1 MNDLVIGAL
10 SVVGLFVLILS
21 GVHVVF
27 ALIVMSLLGAILL
40 LSFERALSLLEQTAS
55 SAVNDLV
62 FAIVPLFILMGAFMT
77 NSRGA
82 SDLYALMFHLVRKV
96 QGGLAVATVFAN
108 AAFAAVTGVSIASA
122 TIFSK
127 VAYPQMRA
135 RNYAKSL
142 ALGTVAGS
150 SVLGMLIPP
159 SVLLILYGIL
169 TQVSIGDLFLAGVV
183 PGLLLTVM
191 YSIMIIIRVRRH
203 PELAGGTATPVFE
216 AAEGAG
222 IDRSMPRE
230 TVLTGSGAGHPSP
243 TSAGSGPSATAV
255 PVAGRPISSAVDLE
269 GEETESLGRLL
280 LRAGPIGV
288 LFVLVIGGIWGGWFT
303 PTEAGAAGAFGAM
316 LIALATGMRWSGFVN
331 SFRETAMATGAI
343 LTLLIAA
350 HLYSRMLALSG
361 IVRWLGDEIAGWVLP
376 STVIVILFVVM
387 CLALGAIL
395 DSSSI
400 ILLAVPLFF
409 PVIQLLGI
417 DPLWFGIVIVVAV
430 EVGLITPP
438 FGMIPFAMAG
448 VLGREAS
455 VEDVFR
461 ASFPFVLTLLVFIA
475 LLIAFPPIITWL
487 PEFAR

>member
-1 MNDLVIGAL
+1 MSNLLIGVL
-10 SVVGLFVLILS
+10 SIVGLFALILS
-21 GVHVVF
+21 GVQVVF
-27 ALIVMSLLGAILL
+27 ALIAMSLLGAMLML
-40 LSFERALSLLEQTAS
+40 NFDRALSLLEQTAS

-82 SDLYALMFHLVRKV
+82 SDLYALMFHFVRKV
-96 QGGLAVATVFAN
+96 RGGLAVATVFAN

-127 VAYPQMRA
+127 IAYPQMRS

-169 TQVSIGDLFLAGVV
+169 TQVSIGDLFLGGVV

-191 YSIMIIIRVRRH
+191 YSIMIVIRVRRH
-203 PELAGGTATPVFE
+203 PELVGAAPGASFQAAADGGARRPSPRDPVPALGSPAHDAPAAERSGAVATVASPAGG
-216 AAEGAG
+216 
-222 IDRSMPRE
+222 SM
-230 TVLTGSGAGHPSP
+230 
-243 TSAGSGPSATAV
+243 V
-255 PVAGRPISSAVDLE
+255 PEVALE
-269 GEETESLGRLL
+269 GEKAESLGRLL
-280 LRAGPIGV
+280 LRAGPIGL
-288 LFVLVIGGIWGGWFT
+288 LFLLVIGGIWGGWFT

-316 LIALATGMRWSGFVN
+316 LIALATGMRWTGFVD
-331 SFRETAMATGAI
+331 SFREAAMAAGAI
-343 LTLLIAA
+343 LSLLIAA
-350 HLYSRMLALSG
+350 QLYSRMLALSG
-361 IVRWLGDEIAGWVLP
+361 IVRRLGDVIASWALP
-376 STVIVILFVVM
+376 ATVIVLLFVVM

-409 PVIQLLGI
+409 PVITVLGV

-461 ASFPFVLTLLVFIA
+461 SSVPFVLTLLVFIG

-487 PEFAR
+487 PELAR

>member
-1 MNDLVIGAL
+1 MSPLLIGAIT
-10 SVVGLFVLILS
+10 VAGLFVLILS
-21 GVHVVF
+21 GVHVAF
-27 ALIVMSLLGAILL
+27 ALIAMSLVGMILL
-40 LSFERALSLLEQTAS
+40 VDFGVAQALLEQTAG
-55 SAVNDLV
+55 SAVNDLI

-82 SDLYALMFHLVRKV
+82 GDLYALMFFFVRKL

-108 AAFAAVTGVSIASA
+108 AAFASVTGVSIASA

-127 VAYPQMRA
+127 IAYPQMRSHH
-135 RNYAKSL
+135 YAKTL
-142 ALGTVAGS
+142 ALGTIAGS

-183 PGLLLTVM
+183 PGLLLVVL
-191 YSIMIIIRVRRH
+191 YSILILVMAHRC
-203 PELAGGTATPVFE
+203 PELV
-216 AAEGAG
+216 GAG
-222 IDRSMPRE
+222 A
-230 TVLTGSGAGHPSP
+230 TVGPDDGA
-243 TSAGSGPSATAV
+243 AAIASGPSDRATAV
-255 PVAGRPISSAVDLE
+255 AGAAGPGAARTAGVATVDVSEHRQSAAGPPPAQAPVPDASFGL
-269 GEETESLGRLL
+269 LL
-280 LRAGPIGV
+280 LRAGPIGL
-288 LFVLVIGGIWGGWFT
+288 LFALVIGGIWGGVFT

-316 LIALATGMRWSGFVN
+316 VIALATGMRWTGFVN
-331 SFRETAMATGAI
+331 SFREAAMATGSI
-343 LTLLIAA
+343 LLLLIAA
-350 HLYSRMLALSG
+350 QFYARMLALSG
-361 IVRWLGDEIAGWVLP
+361 VVNWLGREIAGWAVPATL
-376 STVIVILFVVM
+376 IVILFVVM
-387 CLALGAIL
+387 CLVLGAVL

-400 ILLAVPLFF
+400 LLLAIPLFF

-417 DPLWFGIVIVVAV
+417 DPLWFGIVVVVAV

-461 ASFPFVLTLLVFIA
+461 GSFPFVLTLLVFIG

-487 PEFAR
+487 PELAK